1 MMMALQPGQTCPEWQ
16 YTKTD
21 PNFDSLLKTRAA
33 EVSLRIRG
41 ASPTENESWCVDTRT
56 VHRPYFRD
64 LTPPSFDH
72 YAGHYR
78 GEGLDCLDHY
88 EVGVPGDPVVGW
100 PAATVTTGMNNFRGE
115 LLEALSVLDLLW
127 KINPHVIGT
136 SLRLQR
142 TVEVATALLV
152 LFMEI
157 HPYADGN
164 GHMGR
169 FLLLGIFAR
178 YGLFP
183 AKFPLHPRPAPPYVD
198 LIPIYRQGNK
208 IPLLQYIL
216 RSF

>member
-1 MMMALQPGQTCPEWQ
+1 MALHPGQTCPEWQ
-16 YTKTD
+16 YPTTNA
-21 PNFDSLLKTRAA
+21 NFDVLLTSRAA
-33 EVSLRIRG
+33 AVSLRIRV
-41 ASPTENESWCVDTRT
+41 ASVVENEAWCVDTRT
-56 VHRPYFRD
+56 VHGPYFQG
-64 LTPPSFDH
+64 LTPAGFDH

-78 GEGLDCLDHY
+78 GESLDCLDIY
-88 EVGVPGDPVVGW
+88 EVGVPGDSAVGW
-100 PAATVTTGMNNFRGE
+100 PAATVPTGMNEFRTGV
-115 LLEALSVLDLLW
+115 LEALSVLDLLW
-127 KINPHVIGT
+127 KINPNVIGKA
-136 SLRLQR
+136 LRLQR

-152 LFMEI
+152 FFMEI

-208 IPLLQYIL
+208 IPLLQYVL
-216 RSF
+216 QTF